1 LVIKLVIPDINST
14 EGGVFTEALPIRT
27 NSIDVSDKARKNSK
41 NFDELH
47 SVSSP
52 NNDNTTK
59 SESET
64 FGLVTGI
71 CYSRDKASAVINNKT
86 IVYEGDAIDGVTI
99 VKIYK
104 DKVEFTKN
112 GKNWVLPV
120 TRKQTTPQIILE
132 DKHNMSGP
140 STDSL
145 VFRHTPST
153 MPISAIRKERGFL
166 NTTLDLIRMLAE
178 QENLKLV
185 INRQDSDEGVEK

>member
-1 LVIKLVIPDINST
+1 MSDTVKPKMRWLLNAELAVVVCIVCILVIKLVIPDINST

-27 NSIDVSDKARKNSK
+27 NSTEVSDKARGNSK

-71 CYSRDKASAVINNKT
+71 CYSKDKPSAVINNKI
-86 IVYEGDAIDGVTI
+86 IVHEGDTIDGVTI

-112 GKNWVLPV
+112 GTNWEL
-120 TRKQTTPQIILE
+120 KIIRF
-132 DKHNMSGP
+132 P
-140 STDSL
+140 
-145 VFRHTPST
+145 
-153 MPISAIRKERGFL
+153 
-166 NTTLDLIRMLAE
+166 
-178 QENLKLV
+178 
-185 INRQDSDEGVEK
+185 